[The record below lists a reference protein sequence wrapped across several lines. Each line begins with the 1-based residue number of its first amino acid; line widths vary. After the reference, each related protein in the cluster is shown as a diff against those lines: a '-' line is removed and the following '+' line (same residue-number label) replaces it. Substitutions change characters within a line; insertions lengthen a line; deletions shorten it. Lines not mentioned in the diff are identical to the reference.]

1 MSRKVTA
8 KIAKSSMAQ
17 AVRAAPGA
25 LHVPAQVDWQ
35 LGGLAEQTRAIEPGV
50 VPPRFPPGPSPQQ
63 PGPDS
68 AALRA
73 AELRG
78 AGPRSGAG
86 PRAGFR
92 PAQRRFTPACADGA
106 PPAAAAGVQLHPA
119 RRRVPGPLR
128 AASQELL
135 RAVGASARRPRL
147 GRLHRMTRQ
156 KVKRVLFIPYALHD
170 RDAYAK
176 TAREKFESLGYGLDS
191 IHESSDPVAA
201 VRKSEAI
208 FIGGGNTFRLLKA
221 LYDNSLLQEI
231 RKRVLEDGIP
241 YMGSSA
247 GTNVATIS
255 INTTNDMPI
264 VYPPSLQ
271 ALGLVPFNIN
281 PHYLDPDVNS
291 THMGETRAERILQYH
306 EEPNTPPVL
315 GLREGAMLLVEGD
328 KATLQG
334 VTGARLFLRGEK
346 PTEHQPGTDFSFLLT
361 DSNSQKP

>member
-1 MSRKVTA
+1 MGS
-8 KIAKSSMAQ
+8 
-17 AVRAAPGA
+17 
-25 LHVPAQVDWQ
+25 
-35 LGGLAEQTRAIEPGV
+35 
-50 VPPRFPPGPSPQQ
+50 PRRLLLVSN
-63 PGPDS
+63 S
-68 AALRA
+68 T
-73 AELRG
+73 LRG
-78 AGPRSGAG
+78 GGYLGHCEQQVRSFFG
-86 PRAGFR
+86 
-92 PAQRRFTPACADGA
+92 
-106 PPAAAAGVQLHPA
+106 
-119 RRRVPGPLR
+119 
-128 AASQELL
+128 
-135 RAVGASARRPRL
+135 
-147 GRLHRMTRQ
+147 Q

-231 RKRVLEDGIP
+231 RKRVLE
-241 YMGSSA
+241 
-247 GTNVATIS
+247 
-255 INTTNDMPI
+255 
-264 VYPPSLQ
+264 

-346 PTEHQPGTDFSFLLT
+346 PTEHEPGTDFSFLLT

>member
-1 MSRKVTA
+1 PRRLLLVSN
-8 KIAKSSMAQ
+8 SSPRGGGYLGHCQ
-17 AVRAAPGA
+17 QQVRSF
-25 LHVPAQVDWQ
+25 
-35 LGGLAEQTRAIEPGV
+35 LG
-50 VPPRFPPGPSPQQ
+50 
-63 PGPDS
+63 
-68 AALRA
+68 
-73 AELRG
+73 
-78 AGPRSGAG
+78 
-86 PRAGFR
+86 
-92 PAQRRFTPACADGA
+92 
-106 PPAAAAGVQLHPA
+106 
-119 RRRVPGPLR
+119 
-128 AASQELL
+128 
-135 RAVGASARRPRL
+135 
-147 GRLHRMTRQ
+147 Q

-176 TAREKFESLGYGLDS
+176 TAREKFESLDS
-191 IHESSDPVAA
+191 FKRHLWHQELS
-201 VRKSEAI
+201 
-208 FIGGGNTFRLLKA
+208 F
-221 LYDNSLLQEI
+221 LLQCCFI
-231 RKRVLEDGIP
+231 FQDGIP

-306 EEPNTPPVL
+306 EELNTPPVL
-315 GLREGAMLLVEGD
+315 GLREGTMLLVEGD

-346 PTEHQPGTDFSFLLT
+346 PTEHEPGTDFSFLLT